1 VTFTFEILE
10 NKRFTCVNKIF
21 PIVLNMV
28 LNLVHGNNCKKENLR
43 NEYIFFPTRI

>member
-10 NKRFTCVNKIF
+10 NKRFTHVNQIF

-28 LNLVHGNNCKKENLR
+28 LHTVHGNNCKKKNPIK
-43 NEYIFFPTRI
+43 EYIFFPTII